1 MHVKLKEGMMH
12 VYKVG
17 KIKLMMQ
24 FSEDNDDEDHVTVLR
39 TKVVLVVPIAI
50 HRSSFSLPK

>member
-17 KIKLMMQ
+17 KIQLTMQ
-24 FSEDNDDEDHVTVLR
+24 FSEDNDDEDHVKFLR
-39 TKVVLVVPIAI
+39 TKGVFVVPIAI
-50 HRSSFSLPK
+50 HP

>member
-17 KIKLMMQ
+17 KIPLTMQ
-24 FSEDNDDEDHVTVLR
+24 LSEDSDDKDHVKVLL
-39 TKVVLVVPIAI
+39 TKEVFVISIAI
-50 HRSSFSLPK
+50 HPSSMPLPM